1 MSIAN
6 PLFSLEE
13 GPNGSAA
20 AAATS
25 ASAAAAAAQA
35 AALRDRLKKST
46 MACEMCRKRK
56 VHAHSPL
63 LLHVFILLILCVLGE
78 MYLFR

>member
-6 PLFSLEE
+6 PLYSSLEE
-13 GPNGSAA
+13 GPNGSSAG
-20 AAATS
+20 ATS

-56 VHAHSPL
+56 VLS
-63 LLHVFILLILCVLGE
+63 
-78 MYLFR
+78 FRFTVSVRIANAVYCR